1 MKHHIEYGPAYA
13 WLRVELGPNERIQ
26 AEAGAM
32 VTRTPALL
40 METRLNAGR
49 KAGIWRRVQ
58 AFFVAILRKFLGGET
73 VFINEFHGPQG
84 GEVVFAPGLS
94 GQIVHCPMEH
104 GDPPLLVQGG
114 SYLAS
119 AGEVDTHMRFA
130 GLRGLLGGEGLFFLE
145 STGVGDLF
153 LNAYGGIFEVEVDG
167 KYVVDTGHIV
177 AFERNLAFKIKGAGT
192 GLKGLFL
199 SGEGLIMEFSGK
211 GKLYLQSRNLSAVGS
226 WLSPFLR

>member
-13 WLRVELGPNERIQ
+13 WLRVELGPGETIQ

-32 VTRTPALL
+32 VTQTPGLT
-40 METRLNAGR
+40 MQTRLNAGR
-49 KAGIWRRVQ
+49 GAGLWRRVQ
-58 AFFVAILRKFLGGET
+58 AFFVAVLRKVFGGET
-73 VFINEFHGPQG
+73 VFVNEFSGPRG
-84 GEVVFAPGLS
+84 GEVVFAPSIS
-94 GQIVHCPMEH
+94 GAIVHCTMLPS
-104 GDPPLLVQGG
+104 DPPLLVQGG

-119 AGEVDTHMRFA
+119 AGQVDTRLRFA

-153 LNAYGGIFEVEVDG
+153 LNAYGAIIEIQVDG
-167 KYVVDTGHIV
+167 TYVVDTGHIV
-177 AFERNLAFKIKGAGT
+177 AFERNLDFKVKGAGA

-199 SGEGLIMEFSGK
+199 SGEGLVMTFTGK
-211 GKLYLQSRNLSAVGS
+211 GKLYLQTRNLGAVGS